1 MIQNSDLKTSSFV
14 YNSFETKRKYNTWI
28 KALPWIKPH
37 YAIKANPAQPLLQ
50 DLIEQGSNFDCASRT
65 ELEILLKLGVKA
77 SDLVY
82 SNPIKDEDDLEWAAK
97 NKIELTTA
105 DSIDELKKIKQ
116 CAPNMKILW
125 RLAIKEDASDNLST
139 PFSGKFGDDLEN
151 AEKMHERMNEIKKM
165 GINLSGIHFHCG
177 SGHHGSSAFERAVL
191 TARQCMVIG
200 R

>member
-1 MIQNSDLKTSSFV
+1 MIQNSGLKTSSFI
-14 YNSFETKRKYNTWI
+14 YNSHETKRKYNAWT

-50 DLIEQGSNFDCASRT
+50 DLIEQGSNFDCASKT
-65 ELEILLKLGVKA
+65 ELEILLKQGVKP

-116 CAPNMKILW
+116 CAPKMKILW
-125 RLAIKEDASDNLST
+125 RLAIKEDASDNLAT

-191 TARQCMVIG
+191 TAKQCMVIG

>member
-1 MIQNSDLKTSSFV
+1 L
-14 YNSFETKRKYNTWI
+14 EAKRKYKAWTQ
-28 KALPWIKPH
+28 ALPWIKPH

-50 DLIEQGSNFDCASRT
+50 DLIEQGSNFDCASKT
-65 ELEILLKLGVKA
+65 ELEILLKLGVKP

-97 NKIELTTA
+97 NQIELTTA

-116 CAPNMKILW
+116 YAPKMKVLW
-125 RLAIKEDASDNLST
+125 RLAIKEEASDNLAT
-139 PFSGKFGDDLEN
+139 PFSGKFGDDLET
-151 AEKMHERMNEIKKM
+151 AEKMHERMDEIQKM
-165 GINLSGIHFHCG
+165 GVNLSGIHFHCG
-177 SGHHGSSAFERAVL
+177 SGQHGSSAFERAVN